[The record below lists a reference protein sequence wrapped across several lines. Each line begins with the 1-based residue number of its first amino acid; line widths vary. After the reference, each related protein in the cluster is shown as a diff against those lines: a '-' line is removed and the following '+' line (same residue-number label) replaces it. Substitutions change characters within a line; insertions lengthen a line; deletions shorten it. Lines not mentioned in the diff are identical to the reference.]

1 MQLYSNLKKKKC
13 ILDVDE
19 MSVRVINKEESEG
32 DIELYHEKQGQ
43 NYLAEERWRVSLAN
57 NKHFSEKWGNAVV
70 LYCPGT

>member
-1 MQLYSNLKKKKC
+1 MYKRPTHVTVQQKLPQCCDATILQLKKIY

-43 NYLAEERWRVSLAN
+43 NYLAEER
-57 NKHFSEKWGNAVV
+57 
-70 LYCPGT
+70 

>member
-1 MQLYSNLKKKKC
+1 MYKWLTHVTVQRKLPQCCDATILQFKKKKC

-43 NYLAEERWRVSLAN
+43 NYLAEER
-57 NKHFSEKWGNAVV
+57 
-70 LYCPGT
+70 